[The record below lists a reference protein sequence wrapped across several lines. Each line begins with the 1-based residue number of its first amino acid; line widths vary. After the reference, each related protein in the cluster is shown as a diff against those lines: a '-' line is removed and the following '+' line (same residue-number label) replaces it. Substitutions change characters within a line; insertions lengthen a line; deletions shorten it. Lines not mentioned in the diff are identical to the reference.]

1 MMPHDPNDDR
11 LKRALERH
19 PHIVEI
25 AHRQEWT
32 ASTICNLTPTE
43 KERVI
48 RFFND
53 AYNVNPTTIQ
63 MWFALRKIRKMTKD
77 YTPWAMT
84 DADGKADDI
93 YNEVS
98 NVIKF
103 NQRTTAKQR
112 TALLCLLALCHR
124 RGQVIEQLTK

>member
-1 MMPHDPNDDR
+1 MMPHDYND
-11 LKRALERH
+11 LKLKSALEKH

-25 AHRQEWT
+25 AHRQEWN
-32 ASTICNLTPTE
+32 AKNICNLTPTE

-63 MWFALRKIRKMTKD
+63 MWFALRKVRKMTKD
-77 YTPWAMT
+77 FRSWAMT
-84 DADGKADDI
+84 DAEGRANAI
-93 YNEVS
+93 YDEVS
-98 NVIKF
+98 NIIRF
-103 NQRTTAKQR
+103 NTRTTKEQR
-112 TALLCLLALCHR
+112 MCLTALIAICQR

>member
-1 MMPHDPNDDR
+1 MPHDYDDGK

-53 AYNVNPTTIQ
+53 AYKCNPTTVQ
-63 MWFALRKIRKMTKD
+63 MWFALRKVKKMTKNHVD
-77 YTPWAMT
+77 WAMT
-84 DADGKADDI
+84 DENGRADEV
-93 YNEVS
+93 YNEVK
-98 NVIKF
+98 NVIKY
-103 NQRTTAKQR
+103 NTRTTKEQR
-112 TALLCLLALCHR
+112 MCLMALIAICQR